1 MPSWILTWLFY
12 YSHQPPSRSTLSL
25 HDALPIF
32 SPTAT
37 TSGRAS
43 SAFRRDAASGDQD
56 RASWGC
62 TPAVAERPGPPRAS
76 AAARSDSSTVPP
88 ITTTCPTPAA
98 RARTSTAS
106 RSRSNAASP
115 RWQWASTSTLAHRL
129 GLRGLW
135 GPRRRAGGGG
145 DRGRSGTELAGAAGI
160 L

>member
-43 SAFRRDAASGDQD
+43 SAFRRAAASGDQD

-62 TPAVAERPGPPRAS
+62 TPAVAERPGP
-76 AAARSDSSTVPP
+76 RSEEH
-88 ITTTCPTPAA
+88 
-98 RARTSTAS
+98 TSELQSRGHLVCRLLLEKKNFRSNEEGIGHGS
-106 RSRSNAASP
+106 RS
-115 RWQWASTSTLAHRL
+115 TI
-129 GLRGLW
+129 GV
-135 GPRRRAGGGG
+135 
-145 DRGRSGTELAGAAGI
+145 
-160 L
+160 

>member
-43 SAFRRDAASGDQD
+43 SAFRRAAASGDQD

-62 TPAVAERPGPPRAS
+62 TPAVAERPGP
-76 AAARSDSSTVPP
+76 RSEE
-88 ITTTCPTPAA
+88 
-98 RARTSTAS
+98 
-106 RSRSNAASP
+106 
-115 RWQWASTSTLAHRL
+115 
-129 GLRGLW
+129 
-135 GPRRRAGGGG
+135 RRVGKECRCRGGGEEWKEKEWG
-145 DRGRSGTELAGAAGI
+145 KVGTV
-160 L
+160 